1 MNQPSLRKSNV
12 KANAAGLACSNG
24 LLGSQECTGA
34 SHCRFQPRALSRA
47 QKSNIIQCF
56 LMSACPTGAIAAT
69 SFPILPSL
77 QWQEATRWKLLL
89 LGWRPSLQE
98 QEATIYSQASL
109 WSSEYPTNLTQFQL
123 SVKLRVSN
131 SSGRN
136 VRPSSDLQSN
146 RLNSGLFL
154 AILNKRRHQWPPKL
168 AQPIYS
174 PKWRFNIFKSTT
186 MIRL

>member
-98 QEATIYSQASL
+98 WRPSLLYRFLLLGWNCPVFVVNPAASYS
-109 WSSEYPTNLTQFQL
+109 PKQL
-123 SVKLRVSN
+123 
-131 SSGRN
+131 
-136 VRPSSDLQSN
+136 VRPSLF
-146 RLNSGLFL
+146 RGPTGL
-154 AILNKRRHQWPPKL
+154 HPMPSPPKR
-168 AQPIYS
+168 S
-174 PKWRFNIFKSTT
+174 PHRCGAAKPPPKGAFFEW
-186 MIRL
+186 